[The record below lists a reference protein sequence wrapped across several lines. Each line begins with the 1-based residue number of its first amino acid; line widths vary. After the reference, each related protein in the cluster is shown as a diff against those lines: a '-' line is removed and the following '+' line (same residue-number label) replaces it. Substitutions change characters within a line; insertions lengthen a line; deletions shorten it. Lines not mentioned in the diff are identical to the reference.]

1 VLVSA
6 VALLDARAGVCETAR
21 IVVYVVVS
29 VAVVNVLAVVVVA
42 RLGRRLSGT
51 THERLPTPARSAA
64 TRRAP
69 RMRYGASD
77 RSVTGS
83 GLEQQREL
91 REAPDLTGSGEDEQ
105 PISEPI
111 S

>member
-1 VLVSA
+1 
-6 VALLDARAGVCETAR
+6 
-21 IVVYVVVS
+21 
-29 VAVVNVLAVVVVA
+29 
-42 RLGRRLSGT
+42 
-51 THERLPTPARSAA
+51 
-64 TRRAP
+64 
-69 RMRYGASD
+69 MRYGASD
-77 RSVTGS
+77 RSITGS

>member
-1 VLVSA
+1 
-6 VALLDARAGVCETAR
+6 LLDARAAVCETAR

-51 THERLPTPARSAA
+51 TDERLARPAGDAA
-64 TRRAP
+64 PRRAP
-69 RMRYGASD
+69 RMRYRAPD
-77 RSVTGS
+77 RGVTGS

-91 REAPDLTGSGEDEQ
+91 REAGELTGSVADEQ
-105 PISEPI
+105 PVAERIS
-111 S
+111 